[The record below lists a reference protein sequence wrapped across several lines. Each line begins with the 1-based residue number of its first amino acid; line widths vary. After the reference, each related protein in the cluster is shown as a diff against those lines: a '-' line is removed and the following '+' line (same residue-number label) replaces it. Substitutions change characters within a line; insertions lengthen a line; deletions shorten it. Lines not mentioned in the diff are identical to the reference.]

1 MGGRTPPEGHRTW
14 RLRTE
19 RGAQGTEGTAKGQ
32 RGAGSRQRKS
42 LWGLAMWGLGV
53 ELGKEGHGL
62 PFSWPHLQ
70 EGSLVGGVE
79 GVQWLLQPPLFREGP
94 STWA

>member
-1 MGGRTPPEGHRTW
+1 
-14 RLRTE
+14 
-19 RGAQGTEGTAKGQ
+19 
-32 RGAGSRQRKS
+32 
-42 LWGLAMWGLGV
+42 MWGLGV